1 MYYIIIIIELTIIQ
15 LIIKFFKIGDCMK
28 KIKLKSIIL
37 PIMLFIFSLSAFL
50 FSKYSTKSIENISY
64 TQFKSKLNN
73 KKISTVYIINSSKIR
88 FKLLNG
94 QLYETDNPGTD
105 SFKENL
111 LNKNITVLENYP
123 LSNMEKYSSSILILS
138 TMWITLIYLKS
149 SKFKTKKS
157 LSVDSMDAIALENPD
172 FTFKNMAGNEEA
184 KESVQDVV
192 DFLINPEKYKSY
204 GARIPR
210 GIILY
215 GDPGTGKT
223 LLAKAVAGEAKVPFY
238 AMSGSDFVQVY
249 VGVGA
254 SRIRQLF
261 KKARNNKKGKCI
273 IFIDEIDAIG
283 KKRENGAASGSDERD
298 QTLNALLTEMSGFNE
313 NNNIVV
319 MAATNRLDTLDPALL
334 RPGRFDRHIEITL
347 PDICAREK
355 IINLHLKNKPAGDI
369 DIHTWSEKTA
379 YFSGAKIESLINE
392 AAIIACKENS
402 PKIEDIHID
411 RAFSIILAG
420 YEKKNRDYIKDIDK
434 NITAYHEIGH
444 AIVSLKML
452 PEEKVSKVTIIPS
465 TKGAGGYTLSIPE
478 DRLYQNKNY
487 LIKKM
492 MVLLGGRAAEEI
504 IFGKD
509 YITTGAHN
517 DLKKCTNIA
526 YNMIARYGMGDTIGL
541 LSIEELS
548 SLNINQDNIIDE
560 CKKLVNTIYK
570 KTKSLIINNRNLLE
584 VKSNLLIKNE
594 TLFEKDLK

>member
-1 MYYIIIIIELTIIQ
+1 
-15 LIIKFFKIGDCMK
+15 MK